1 MYSYIDEIGIT
12 NDNTITY
19 LEFDSGPRTLIGP
32 GECTADLIFVNA
44 SSGLIDP
51 HQIWA

>member
-1 MYSYIDEIGIT
+1 MFKD
-12 NDNTITY
+12 ITY
-19 LEFDSGPRTLIGP
+19 LEFDNGPRTLIGP

>member
-1 MYSYIDEIGIT
+1 MICHINIIIILRYKV
-12 NDNTITY
+12 ITY
-19 LEFDSGPRTLIGP
+19 LEFDNGPRTLIGP
-32 GECTADLIFVNA
+32 GECTADLIFVSA

>member
-1 MYSYIDEIGIT
+1 MRELTGQLYALEKS
-12 NDNTITY
+12 
-19 LEFDSGPRTLIGP
+19 LEFDRGPRTRIGP

>member
-1 MYSYIDEIGIT
+1 MHILFILCVKD
-12 NDNTITY
+12 ITY
-19 LEFDSGPRTLIGP
+19 LEFDNGPRTLIGP